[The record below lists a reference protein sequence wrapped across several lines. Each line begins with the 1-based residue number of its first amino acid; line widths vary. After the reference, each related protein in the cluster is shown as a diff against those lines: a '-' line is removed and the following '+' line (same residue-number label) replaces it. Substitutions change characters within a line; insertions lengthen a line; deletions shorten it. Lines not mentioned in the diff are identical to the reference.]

1 VAAFLLRRLATGAI
15 TIFVVATLCFIL
27 TRSVKGSPF
36 SGEKNLH
43 PEIIKNFER
52 YYGLDQ
58 PVLAQYVRTMRGY
71 LAGRFGPSM
80 YYRDRSEVG
89 ELVWEAFGTSLL
101 LGSLAAL
108 LAFGVGVPLGML
120 AAARQNRWPDH
131 LASSVSILGICVPN
145 FLLGP
150 LLVML
155 FTFGLGWLPAGL
167 WPQNLTS
174 WAEIRKLILPVLTL
188 AMTYIAYIARL
199 TRAGML
205 DVVSRD
211 YIRTARAKGLSE
223 RAVFLKHVFKNG
235 VTPVVSYAGPMVAG
249 IVVGAIVVENVFAVP
264 GLGQQFI
271 KAASNRDMNLIMAT
285 VLVYSVLVVVMN
297 ALVDV
302 LYGVLDPRV
311 RVS

>member
-1 VAAFLLRRLATGAI
+1 
-15 TIFVVATLCFIL
+15 
-27 TRSVKGSPF
+27 
-36 SGEKNLH
+36 
-43 PEIIKNFER
+43 
-52 YYGLDQ
+52 
-58 PVLAQYVRTMRGY
+58 
-71 LAGRFGPSM
+71 
-80 YYRDRSEVG
+80 
-89 ELVWEAFGTSLL
+89 
-101 LGSLAAL
+101 
-108 LAFGVGVPLGML
+108 
-120 AAARQNRWPDH
+120 
-131 LASSVSILGICVPN
+131 
-145 FLLGP
+145 
-150 LLVML
+150 
-155 FTFGLGWLPAGL
+155 
-167 WPQNLTS
+167 
-174 WAEIRKLILPVLTL
+174 
-188 AMTYIAYIARL
+188 MTYIAYIARL